1 MLYSLRSQQR
11 LYKNTNSSRATKT
24 GQLQLISHL
33 NPTEDRPSD
42 AADGSWNRTWVLA
55 KCEKNKK
62 SSIHYRLNTHHST
75 RSNLHLSDH
84 ETQADLLH
92 DTPQREGFSCLA
104 TPPSIPIRPA
114 PNGSAPPRTGIVA
127 SRSSHDGHSR
137 AHHISEATHAGT
149 HSDLHS
155 SSFTSGCHGA

>member
-92 DTPQREGFSCLA
+92 ENNALDKVKDLLKDLAENEPKLDDDPLLGVESFGKGLCFSK
-104 TPPSIPIRPA
+104 
-114 PNGSAPPRTGIVA
+114 PRL
-127 SRSSHDGHSR
+127 SN
-137 AHHISEATHAGT
+137 
-149 HSDLHS
+149 
-155 SSFTSGCHGA
+155 